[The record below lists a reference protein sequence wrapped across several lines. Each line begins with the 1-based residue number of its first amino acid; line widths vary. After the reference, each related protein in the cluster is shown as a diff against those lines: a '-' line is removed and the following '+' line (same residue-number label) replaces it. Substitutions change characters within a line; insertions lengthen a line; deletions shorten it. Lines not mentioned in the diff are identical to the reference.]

1 MVLVQ
6 CDLLFRRTV
15 DPHLGHLFGF
25 TPIFLEDVTSG
36 FVGVY
41 NALLQHL
48 FAQQVPQRY
57 KPPGTSDDPV
67 GHGAAPQ
74 LHTLAFPILLL
85 PVERNAFLEFFLHDI
100 CHGGRSRH
108 ALFHDRNRSLG
119 LQNVALSRFLFAMD
133 TLIACRIVVHY
144 RHLSRNNNEFG
155 TQVFLPDP
163 HHLIAASG
171 AELLVFRKLAEH
183 LLVLQSLG
191 QLGFGT
197 FFFTGVRL
205 DRCRFSRFRCA
216 GVAASLCLI
225 EEIQLLSVYILDLL
239 AGPPKCPPAQIHQ
252 LLIQRL
258 HFQQLVLLLLVL
270 FPQCCNLCFQRLYFF
285 YSGLKGADVGGNF
298 R

>member
-1 MVLVQ
+1 M
-6 CDLLFRRTV
+6 
-15 DPHLGHLFGF
+15 
-25 TPIFLEDVTSG
+25 TSG

-197 FFFTGVRL
+197 FFFTSV
-205 DRCRFSRFRCA
+205 FSAA
-216 GVAASLCLI
+216 GSSAAGSL
-225 EEIQLLSVYILDLL
+225 
-239 AGPPKCPPAQIHQ
+239 PAMLQP
-252 LLIQRL
+252 
-258 HFQQLVLLLLVL
+258 L
-270 FPQCCNLCFQRLYFF
+270 FPTPLFF
-285 YSGLKGADVGGNF
+285 LFWSQGSGCRRQLPVKACLPPYPN
-298 R
+298 